1 MVAKAVET
9 CVRQVLLM
17 VVCAA
22 GLSGC
27 ASEGLWSKVGALPAD
42 FDRDKLKCSYEGGY
56 EADARG
62 MTKDDL
68 QRICLRERGWQQV
81 SVNTRPVKDP
91 PLANL
96 PPAAPDATCDKNAI
110 CDPQPMH

>member
-1 MVAKAVET
+1 M
-9 CVRQVLLM
+9 RQVLLM

-27 ASEGLWSKVGALPAD
+27 ASEGLWSKLGALPAD
-42 FDRDKLKCSYEGGY
+42 FDRDKLKCSYEAGY
-56 EADARG
+56 EAAARG

-81 SVNTRPVKDP
+81 SVNTRPVNDP
-91 PLANL
+91 PPANL

-110 CDPQPMH
+110 CDPQPMR